1 SSDVC
6 SSDLNFLPDDFYT
19 TESESV
25 AHSESDNHSLSTN
38 FEFKI
43 DSTSQI
49 WMSPKFSKS
58 NSLSINDFY
67 SSTYG
72 EENDLRNENYG
83 KTSSENS
90 SNNFSNDI
98 NYFKSFK
105 NKNDLSINLS
115 HSNQMT
121 ENDVLRNSETIFY
134 TGDQPDDIRNQLGK
148 TRNTTDSY
156 NAEAEF
162 GFKALDSL
170 DLKIGAKYGVEFMS
184 DRLNTFDFDETEQI
198 YSVVNDE
205 LTRYTNS
212 ELYRTNPYVS
222 FVGKKRNFRFNL
234 DLGTQILKQN
244 NEGLYL
250 GENYTENQNFILPS
264 VNFNGNLNLKKG

>member
-1 SSDVC
+1 FGKKLEVNGTYYYTGTDTKNTNKT
-6 SSDLNFLPDDFYT
+6 LRQNFLPDDFYT

-67 SSTYG
+67 SSTYD

-90 SNNFSNDI
+90 SGNFSNDV

-105 NKNDLSINLS
+105 IIINSALIS
-115 HSNQMT
+115 LIQIKS
-121 ENDVLRNSETIFY
+121 L
-134 TGDQPDDIRNQLGK
+134 K
-148 TRNTTDSY
+148 TM
-156 NAEAEF
+156 F
-162 GFKALDSL
+162 
-170 DLKIGAKYGVEFMS
+170 
-184 DRLNTFDFDETEQI
+184 
-198 YSVVNDE
+198 
-205 LTRYTNS
+205 
-212 ELYRTNPYVS
+212 
-222 FVGKKRNFRFNL
+222 
-234 DLGTQILKQN
+234 
-244 NEGLYL
+244 
-250 GENYTENQNFILPS
+250 
-264 VNFNGNLNLKKG
+264 